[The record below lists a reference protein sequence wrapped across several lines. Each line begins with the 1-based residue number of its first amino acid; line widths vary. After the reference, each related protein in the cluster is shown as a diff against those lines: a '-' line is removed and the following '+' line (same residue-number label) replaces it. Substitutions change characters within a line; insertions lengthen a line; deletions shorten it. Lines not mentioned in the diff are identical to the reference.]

1 MRSTVSLAG
10 LLFATAT
17 ILAACGG
24 GGGSSS
30 GSGSSTTPITA
41 PSSAASSAPSNAP
54 SIAPSPSP
62 SAATVA
68 LSGTMT
74 DFASGA
80 PLAGLTVTVGP
91 TPNASTCN
99 GAQTQTLNVC
109 GTVASTTATTTTNAN
124 GSFSF
129 TSSQLAAGTYM
140 MIVGNAKGSY
150 ATLHRTVTITTGTP
164 NALGTVKLTALSSAV
179 QSWLADVNNQ
189 RATVSLPI
197 SFGNLAVDEYLQEEA
212 NQWATDV
219 ANGTTQYGDSE
230 VDPYNAAYAADPGA
244 IYTVGI
250 AHDIGI
256 VNYAV
261 DPSDAL
267 ELEDQGF
274 MSEKTSS
281 TGCGPYGGNW
291 QTCLAAGDPGPHYVA
306 MSYTGNVWVGLGTTS
321 TDNATLG
328 GEPAGIL
335 FVGSGQNVPASIHR
349 K

>member
-30 GSGSSTTPITA
+30 GGGSSTTPITA
-41 PSSAASSAPSNAP
+41 PSSAAFSSPSTAP

-62 SAATVA
+62 SAATVT
-68 LSGTMT
+68 LSGTMV
-74 DFASGA
+74 DFPAGT
-80 PLAGLTVTVGP
+80 PLSGLTVMVGP
-91 TPNASTCN
+91 TPNAQTCN
-99 GAQTQTLNVC
+99 AAQTQTLNVC
-109 GTVASTTATTTTNAN
+109 GTVASTTASSTTNAS
-124 GSFSF
+124 GYFS
-129 TSSQLAAGTYM
+129 LNLPAGTYM
-140 MIVGNAKGSY
+140 LVVGPTNGSY
-150 ATLHRTVTITTGTP
+150 ATLHRTVTVAAGTAT
-164 NALGTVKLTALSSAV
+164 ALGTIKLTALSSAV

-189 RATVSLPI
+189 RATVSLPV

-244 IYTVGI
+244 MYTVGI

-291 QTCLAAGDPGPHYVA
+291 QTCLANGDPGPHYVA

-349 K
+349 NK